1 MDPGHRA
8 RTRDLTRPFK
18 PRGHRAETS
27 NVSSYGE
34 TARTKI
40 DEALGRPSA
49 RRGPRTRYREALV
62 AHLVMSL
69 ADLRLRRRTQERAR
83 RQASRSV

>member
-1 MDPGHRA
+1 
-8 RTRDLTRPFK
+8 
-18 PRGHRAETS
+18 
-27 NVSSYGE
+27 VSSYGE
-34 TARTKI
+34 TARRKV

-49 RRGPRTRYREALV
+49 RRSTHTRYREALV
-62 AHLVMSL
+62 EHLVMSL

>member
-1 MDPGHRA
+1 
-8 RTRDLTRPFK
+8 
-18 PRGHRAETS
+18 
-27 NVSSYGE
+27 VSSHGE
-34 TARTKI
+34 TARKKI

-49 RRGPRTRYREALV
+49 RRSTHARYREALV